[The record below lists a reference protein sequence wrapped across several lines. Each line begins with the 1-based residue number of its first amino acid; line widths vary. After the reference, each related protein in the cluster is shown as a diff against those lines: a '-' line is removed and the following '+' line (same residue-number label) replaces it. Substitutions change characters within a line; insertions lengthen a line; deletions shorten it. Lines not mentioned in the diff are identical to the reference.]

1 MSLLHQTT
9 GPLTRELLLAPGSF
23 GLGQVPERVAP
34 DAIATIV
41 CGYCSTGCGL
51 NVHMRGDEAVSLTP
65 RTEYPVNLGM
75 ACPKG
80 WEALTVLKAPD
91 RATSPLLRDSNG
103 KLVPVDWPLALTVF
117 KQKFQAIQVQHGPE
131 SVAFLGTGQM
141 TTEELAFLGSLAK
154 FGMGMRHGDGN
165 TRQCMATA
173 AVAYKQSFGFDAPP
187 YTYADF
193 EESDTIV
200 LIGSNLCIA
209 HPIMWERVMRNP
221 HKPQIIVIDPRRTE
235 TAMAATLHLPA
246 YPKSDQTLLYGVAR
260 ELIHRGWIDRKY
272 IEAHTSGFEAF
283 AEFVEPF
290 TLDVV
295 STETGLSASLIEDL
309 VQRIHNG
316 KRVSFWWTMGVN
328 QSHQGV
334 RTAQAIINLALM
346 TGNMGRPGT
355 GANSITGQCNA
366 MGSRLF
372 SNTSNLLGGRDFT
385 KPEDRAHVANL
396 LGIDEARIPTQ
407 NSWTY
412 SEILDGILK
421 GKIKGLW
428 VVCTNTAHSWI
439 NQDFAR
445 DVLSRLDFLVVQDMY
460 STTETAQMADLVLP
474 AAGWGEKD
482 GTFINSERRVGVIRK
497 VARAPGQALSDF
509 SIFRLIAE
517 TWGCGEMF
525 QDWTDPQAVFRIL
538 QKLSAGQPCDITG
551 LGSYAEIDAAG
562 GVQWPVKRREPA
574 GRGKGQDGS
583 DKGEKYES
591 REKEDRSGH
600 PLPKDQGLMTNDFSA
615 TGGLMLPRSPDVAF
629 DQPSPERRLFE
640 DGHFYH
646 ADGRAKFLFETPRG
660 LPEPTNDQYPLLL
673 LTGRGTASQWHTQTR
688 TSKSAVLRKLYPESI
703 YLEIN
708 PVDARSLGIKPQD
721 RILVRS
727 RRGEITAVAVL
738 VATVPPGQVFLPM
751 HYVET
756 NRLTDAVFDPYSK
769 QPAYKACAVQVTT
782 AAG

>member
-9 GPLTRELLLAPGSF
+9 GPLTRELLLTPGAF

-34 DAIATIV
+34 DAITSIV

-51 NVHMRGDEAVSLTP
+51 NVHMREGEAVSLTP

-80 WEALTVLKAPD
+80 WEALTVLNAPD
-91 RATSPLLRDSNG
+91 RAARPLLREPHG
-103 KLVPVDWPLALTVF
+103 KLVPVEWEVALAAFTNRF
-117 KQKFQAIQVQHGPE
+117 KTIQAQHGPE

-141 TTEELAFLGSLAK
+141 TTEELAFLGTLAK

-165 TRQCMATA
+165 TRQCMATS

-260 ELIHRGWIDRKY
+260 ELIHRGWIDPKY

-309 VQRIHNG
+309 VLRIHNG
-316 KRVSFWWTMGVN
+316 KRVSLWWTMGVN

-366 MGSRLF
+366 MGSRIF

-385 KPEDRAHVANL
+385 KPEDRAHVASIL
-396 LGIDEARIPTQ
+396 KIDEAAITKQP
-407 NSWTY
+407 SWTY
-412 SEILDGILK
+412 HEILDGILK
-421 GKIKGLW
+421 GQIKGLW

-445 DVLSRLDFLVVQDMY
+445 DVLDRLDFLVVQDMY
-460 STTETAQMADLVLP
+460 TTTETAQMADLVLP

-482 GTFINSERRVGVIRK
+482 GTFINSERRVGVVRK

-517 TWGCGEMF
+517 SWGCGEMF
-525 QDWTDPQAVFRIL
+525 SAWTDPQAVFRIL
-538 QKLSAGQPCDITG
+538 QELSAGQPCDITG
-551 LGSYAEIDAAG
+551 LGSYTEIDAAG
-562 GVQWPVKRREPA
+562 GVQWPWR
-574 GRGKGQDGS
+574 GS
-583 DKGEKYES
+583 DKCQGTSAKPS
-591 REKEDRSGH
+591 VDPHISVVPPPVTCH
-600 PLPKDQGLMTNDFSA
+600 LPLET
-615 TGGLMLPRSPDVAF
+615 SPL
-629 DQPSPERRLFE
+629 PERRLFE
-640 DGHFYH
+640 DGHYYH
-646 ADGRAKFLFETPRG
+646 SDGRAKFLFEAPRD
-660 LPEPTNDQYPLLL
+660 LPEPTTDQYPLLL

-708 PVDARSLGIKPQD
+708 PVDARALGIAPHD
-721 RILVRS
+721 MLEITS
-727 RRGEITAVAVL
+727 RRGHIQATAIL
-738 VATVPPGQVFLPM
+738 TATVPPGQVFLPM
-751 HYVET
+751 HYAGT

-769 QPAYKACAVQVTT
+769 QPAYKACAVRV
-782 AAG
+782 APAGHPAN